1 MDDDIETPHSHK
13 CYNLQAAAFSTLNE
27 SFQSKRP
34 SPPVSPAFHARL
46 SRTPFT
52 HVFHARLSRTP
63 CLLSR
68 LSLPPFTHALPPL
81 PSLEFLASTATARD
95 DLVVRRGPG
104 SRRVHVAGHTV
115 AGVVRF
121 SHINHR
127 VPCEEPK
134 RHELK
139 AAVDDILHREILGA
153 RGVMQAKRV
162 PDHEI
167 FLADV
172 TLLLDP
178 LWQALVGAVAAHELA
193 CWVEIEVALALR
205 RHPDADENAILS
217 TPKLSFFPTVYSGEK
232 CSFVRS
238 LLQLTCN
245 SRRTGSVTRRAA
257 PTGLGSAY
265 VTAVQKGGSAPDRG
279 VDEGRTLATEAVRV
293 KDRLVEVLRL
303 DVEARGLT
311 ECVLRVGVDLMILQ
325 SEIRQTTQQQR

>member
-1 MDDDIETPHSHK
+1 
-13 CYNLQAAAFSTLNE
+13 
-27 SFQSKRP
+27 
-34 SPPVSPAFHARL
+34 
-46 SRTPFT
+46 
-52 HVFHARLSRTP
+52 
-63 CLLSR
+63 
-68 LSLPPFTHALPPL
+68 
-81 PSLEFLASTATARD
+81 
-95 DLVVRRGPG
+95 
-104 SRRVHVAGHTV
+104 V

-217 TPKLSFFPTVYSGEK
+217 TPKLSFFPTVYSGENARLSAA
-232 CSFVRS
+232 C
-238 LLQLTCN
+238 CN
-245 SRRTGSVTRRAA
+245 
-257 PTGLGSAY
+257 
-265 VTAVQKGGSAPDRG
+265 
-279 VDEGRTLATEAVRV
+279 
-293 KDRLVEVLRL
+293 
-303 DVEARGLT
+303 
-311 ECVLRVGVDLMILQ
+311 
-325 SEIRQTTQQQR
+325 